1 MVDNIRSAD
10 EWFIVDD
17 IDKIDSPALLVYAER
32 AKENIRLLKS
42 MVSNVSL
49 LRPHVK
55 TNKMAEV
62 CSMMLQEDITQFK
75 CATIAEAEM
84 LAMTGAPDVLLAY
97 QPVGPKAERFANLIK
112 AYPTVYFSCLTDNET
127 SAKHINNVAETH
139 GIVINVFIDLNIGMN
154 RTGIVPEKA
163 LPLVAFMLS
172 LKNIK
177 LVGLHGYD
185 GHIRDTDTGIRQQ
198 KSDAGF
204 QQVATLHQKVEE
216 KYQHSLKIV
225 MGGTPTFPTHARR
238 QHVEC
243 SPGTFVF
250 SDWGYKHSFP
260 DEPFEYA
267 ALVITRVISIVD
279 EHTICSD
286 LGHKSVAAENPL
298 PRVHFL
304 NAPDVEPIGQSEE
317 HLVLRVPDSAA
328 YHIGDVL
335 YGVPVHICPT
345 VALYDKAY
353 VVDNKKIAA
362 EWKVVAR
369 KRSINF

>member
-10 EWFIVDD
+10 EWFIVYG

-62 CSMMLQEDITQFK
+62 CSMMLQEGITQFK

-97 QPVGPKAERFANLIK
+97 QPVGTKAERFANLIK
-112 AYPTVYFSCLTDNET
+112 AYPAVYFSCLTDNET
-127 SAKHINNVAETH
+127 SAKHINNVAEAH
-139 GIVINVFIDLNIGMN
+139 GIVINVFIDLNIGMS
-154 RTGIVPEKA
+154 RTGIMPEKA

-185 GHIRDTDTGIRQQ
+185 GHICDTDTGIRQQ

-204 QQVATLHQKVEE
+204 QQVATLHQKIEE

-250 SDWGYKHSFP
+250 TDWGYKHSFP

-279 EHTICSD
+279 EHTICTD

-317 HLVLRVPDSAA
+317 HLVLHVPDSAA